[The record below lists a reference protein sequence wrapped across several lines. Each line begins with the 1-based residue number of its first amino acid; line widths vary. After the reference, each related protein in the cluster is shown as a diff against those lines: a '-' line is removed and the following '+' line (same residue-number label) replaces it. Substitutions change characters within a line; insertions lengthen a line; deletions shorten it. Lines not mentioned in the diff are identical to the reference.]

1 VTQPDAPQVADC
13 PTVPGGLDEAELKQA
28 QRRERRI
35 RACATL
41 ALELTTLPGRR
52 WESSPGAS
60 RSLMAFIDSVPQLQ
74 EAVFAVWELA
84 RQLPPAGR
92 DLVYSVGG
100 DGGQVVV
107 AHTEVASV
115 VARSG
120 GPFLLLADGLG
131 RLAWRVE
138 SDQVWKDDLAMIFY
152 ELFEVAHGRPAVDES
167 GIPPM
172 PRLPWHSGPDPEH
185 G

>member
-1 VTQPDAPQVADC
+1 M
-13 PTVPGGLDEAELKQA
+13 
-28 QRRERRI
+28 
-35 RACATL
+35 
-41 ALELTTLPGRR
+41 
-52 WESSPGAS
+52 
-60 RSLMAFIDSVPQLQ
+60 MAFIDSVSQLQ

-84 RQLPPAGR
+84 RQLPPVGR
-92 DLVYSVGG
+92 DLVYAIGG

-107 AHTEVASV
+107 AHTEAASA

-167 GIPPM
+167 RIPPM